1 MNKER
6 EISTKSGSL
15 RQNVTTQSGFRLGA
29 LVRLLWTR
37 IGRYELTILIPLV
50 LIVSGIWLF
59 VELADEVVEGST
71 AQIDETILLALRSP
85 TDISDPLGPPWV
97 EETMRDF
104 TALGGGGVLI
114 LLTGSTILYLA
125 LQRKL
130 RAALLIVL
138 AVVGGMILSQLLKS
152 GFDRPRPD
160 LVPHGSIVYF
170 ASFPSGHSMIS
181 AATYLTLG
189 ALLARLQTL
198 RRLKLF
204 VLMLAVLIT
213 LLVGVSRVYLGVHWP
228 TDVLAGWTAGAV
240 WAVLC
245 WFAMW
250 WLQQRGE
257 VEPAGKETTVVQ
269 EERDEVAASQDA
281 LTERV

>member
-1 MNKER
+1 MTNGR
-6 EISTKSGSL
+6 EKVNNLQRESASL
-15 RQNVTTQSGFRLGA
+15 WAQLRT
-29 LVRLLWTR
+29 LWR
-37 IGRYELTILIPLV
+37 KVGRYELAILIPLA
-50 LIVSGIWLF
+50 LIAGGIWLF

-71 AQIDETILLALRSP
+71 ARIDEAILLALRDP
-85 TDISDPLGPPWV
+85 ADQNNPLGPPWV

-114 LLTGSTILYLA
+114 LLTGSAILYLA

-138 AVVGGMILSQLLKS
+138 AVVGGMLLSQSLKMA
-152 GFDRPRPD
+152 FDRPRPD

-204 VLMLAVLIT
+204 ILLLAVLIT
-213 LLVGVSRVYLGVHWP
+213 TLVGISRIYLGVHWP
-228 TDVLAGWTAGAV
+228 TDVLGGWTAGAV

-245 WFAMW
+245 WFVMW

-257 VEPAGKETTVVQ
+257 VEPAGKEAEVVQ
-269 EERDEVAASQDA
+269 EELAERTLPADA
-281 LTERV
+281 G

>member
-1 MNKER
+1 MEKAHNLRR
-6 EISTKSGSL
+6 ESASFWANARAGRWAPL
-15 RQNVTTQSGFRLGA
+15 RAQLRA
-29 LVRLLWTR
+29 LWRKV
-37 IGRYELTILIPLV
+37 GRYELAILIPLA
-50 LIVSGIWLF
+50 LIAGGVWLF

-71 AQIDETILLALRSP
+71 ARIDEKILIALRNP
-85 TDISDPLGPPWV
+85 ADLSDPLGPPWV

-114 LLTGSTILYLA
+114 LLTGSALLYLA

-138 AVVGGMILSQLLKS
+138 AVVGGMLLSQLLKS
-152 GFDRPRPD
+152 TFDRPRPD

-204 VLMLAVLIT
+204 VLLLAVLIT
-213 LLVGVSRVYLGVHWP
+213 TLVGVSRVYLGVHWP

-245 WFAMW
+245 WFVMW

-257 VEPAGKETTVVQ
+257 VEPAGKEAEVAQ
-269 EERDEVAASQDA
+269 EELEERTIAADA
-281 LTERV
+281 A